1 MLPLAGSS
9 PDGADTLSVDPSAA
23 AVVEEAVGEV
33 GVDEEL
39 LQPATTSRDNSEA
52 TKADGDGVGRI
63 NLQRGAV
70 HFR

>member
-9 PDGADTLSVDPSAA
+9 PDGADTLRVDPSAA
-23 AVVEEAVGEV
+23 AVVEEAVGAV

-39 LQPATTSRDNSEA
+39 LQPPTTSRDSSEA
-52 TKADGDGVGRI
+52 IKADGDGVGRI

-70 HFR
+70 LF